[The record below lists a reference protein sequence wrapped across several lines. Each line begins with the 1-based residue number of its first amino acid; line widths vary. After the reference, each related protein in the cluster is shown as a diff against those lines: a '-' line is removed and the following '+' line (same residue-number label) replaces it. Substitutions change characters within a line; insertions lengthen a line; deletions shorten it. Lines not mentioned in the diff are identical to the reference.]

1 MPELTVRKP
10 RPIWYNINLLNL
22 PVPGIVSIFHRICG
36 LLLTLAIIGLLYCL
50 DGSLKSEVDFG
61 QIRGGLSHP
70 LVKLVALGFM
80 WSFLHHFCAG
90 IRFLFLDLGG
100 PTADRGR
107 KLGQDRR
114 QGEAS
119 ARQGTCTG
127 AAPAW
132 HLAGSGVP
140 YSL

>member
-1 MPELTVRKP
+1 
-10 RPIWYNINLLNL
+10 
-22 PVPGIVSIFHRICG
+22 

-90 IRFLFLDLGG
+90 IRFLFLDLGKG
-100 PTADRGR
+100 IN
-107 KLGQDRR
+107 LS
-114 QGEAS
+114 S
-119 ARQGTCTG
+119 ARAT
-127 AAPAW
+127 AYAVFIV
-132 HLAGSGVP
+132 SGLLTLILGVKIW
-140 YSL
+140 

>member
-22 PVPGIVSIFHRICG
+22 PVPGIVSIFHRISG

-90 IRFLFLDLGG
+90 IRFLFLDLGKG
-100 PTADRGR
+100 IN
-107 KLGQDRR
+107 LS
-114 QGEAS
+114 S
-119 ARQGTCTG
+119 ARAT
-127 AAPAW
+127 AYAVFIV
-132 HLAGSGVP
+132 SGLLTLILGVKIW
-140 YSL
+140 